1 MSFLNSKK
9 NVSAEEQSRHR
20 QILTALTR
28 EPGNKT
34 CVDCGTTNPTW
45 YAPGMFMCLTCSGIH
60 RSLGVHISQVRSC
73 NLDTWLPKQ
82 VEFVKNMGNVK
93 ANKYWEA
100 RLPPGFRRPSSG
112 SPSIELGNFIREK
125 YVDRR
130 YAATDVPPTIDN
142 YQTHPYG
149 GGSTPASQQQRSLTS
164 AAGGTSL
171 GHTHANGKGH
181 VPKLEGPGH
190 HRSASA
196 TVMGDLLGGFDDV
209 PQQQQPRQPAPS
221 AHLPSPQHNFDP
233 FDALVSSFQTCPPH
247 SLSAESSAVAHC
259 NTSSSQANTGSNNRH
274 LSSPRLSND
283 WTDFAS
289 APAPQPSAAT
299 PQHSSPSLLD
309 TGGGWGMG
317 DPFAVCAGPSMSR
330 GIGVS
335 ASPHG
340 SQQGEAASLLGDG
353 ESKAMP
359 STSTYTQH
367 HASAKS
373 ADEILSLFDAPP
385 SGPPF
390 LSHTM
395 GGPSASGSGNQSHHM
410 RNASMPQQ
418 WQGSVSSGST
428 PVGLSNGARNPVS
441 PSHHQGGFQK
451 HPGSHWFGQH
461 GHGASK
467 DLQGAMTGLQLR
479 L

>member
-1 MSFLNSKK
+1 MAFLNSKK

-28 EPGNKT
+28 DPGNKT

-45 YAPGMFMCLTCSGIH
+45 SSVNLGMFMCLTCSGIH

-82 VEFVKNMGNVK
+82 VEFVRNMGNVK

-130 YAATDVPPTIDN
+130 YAATDAPEGPPTIDN

-149 GGSTPASQQQRSLTS
+149 GCSPAPQQQPSLAA
-164 AAGGTSL
+164 AAGRSSH
-171 GHTHANGKGH
+171 GHAHANGKG
-181 VPKLEGPGH
+181 PLAKLQGPGH
-190 HRSASA
+190 QRSASA
-196 TVMGDLLGGFDDV
+196 TVMGDLLGGFDEV
-209 PQQQQPRQPAPS
+209 PQQQQPKQQAQVQR
-221 AHLPSPQHNFDP
+221 PQHSFDP
-233 FDALVSSFQTCPPH
+233 FDTLVSSFQTCPPP
-247 SLSAESSAVAHC
+247 SLSAEGTACAQHT
-259 NTSSSQANTGSNNRH
+259 NSSSQTHNSGNNRN
-274 LSSPRLSND
+274 LSSTRSSHD

-289 APAPQPSAAT
+289 APAQPAAGT
-299 PQHSSPSLLD
+299 PTLNSPSLLD
-309 TGGGWGMG
+309 TGGGWGTG
-317 DPFAVCAGPSMSR
+317 DPFAVCEKPSKPGGAGA
-330 GIGVS
+330 G
-335 ASPHG
+335 ASPQG
-340 SQQGEAASLLGDG
+340 SQQGGVASLLSDG
-353 ESKAMP
+353 ESKSIHTAA
-359 STSTYTQH
+359 THVQH

-390 LSHTM
+390 HAHTI
-395 GGPSASGSGNQSHHM
+395 GAITSGSGNQLHHM
-410 RNASMPQQ
+410 HHASMPQQ
-418 WQGSVSSGST
+418 GSASLGAT

-441 PSHHQGGFQK
+441 PSHHHGGHQK
-451 HPGSHWFGQH
+451 HPGMHSFSQH